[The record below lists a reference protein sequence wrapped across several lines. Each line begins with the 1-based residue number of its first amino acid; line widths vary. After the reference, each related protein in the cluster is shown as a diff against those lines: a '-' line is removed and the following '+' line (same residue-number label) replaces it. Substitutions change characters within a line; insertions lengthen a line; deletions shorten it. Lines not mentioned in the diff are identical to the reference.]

1 MRGSIR
7 AILGL
12 IITMGAVGGL
22 DNPETPLLAGVA
34 IAAVGLLIMASGV
47 SAMKESV

>member
-12 IITMGAVGGL
+12 IIAMGAVGGL
-22 DNPETPLLAGVA
+22 ENPETPLLAGLALAV
-34 IAAVGLLIMASGV
+34 VGLAIMASGV
-47 SAMKESV
+47 SAMKESA